1 MKTHTPEYTAWLADL
16 QPGDQWKVTESDGSF
31 RSTRQIITITVIRK
45 TNTQLI
51 VSALGRATE
60 WGTSKKEERR
70 YRQRDGQGIGCGGW
84 LRPPAS
90 AEEIKRVMTENAVSE
105 LKSKL
110 ASKYTGE
117 RINEMHQAGEAEKLA
132 EIADRLGWQFIA
144 KGLRGEVYQ

>member
-1 MKTHTPEYTAWLADL
+1 MALTNDQIQAAALAAGFTLKIGAAGSWLA
-16 QPGDQWKVTESDGSF
+16 
-31 RSTRQIITITVIRK
+31 
-45 TNTQLI
+45 
-51 VSALGRATE
+51 A
-60 WGTSKKEERR
+60 
-70 YRQRDGQGIGCGGW
+70 
-84 LRPPAS
+84 PAS

-144 KGLRGEVYQ
+144 KGLRGEVDQ

>member
-16 QPGDQWKVTESDGSF
+16 QPGDKWKATESDGSF
-31 RSTRQIITITVIRK
+31 RGTRRIITITITRK

-51 VSALGRATE
+51 ASVIEYAPEKHWITP
-60 WGTSKKEERR
+60 TERR
-70 YRQRDGQGIGCGGW
+70 YRQRDGLGIGCGGW
-84 LRPPAS
+84 LPPPAI

-144 KGLRGEVYQ
+144 KGLRGEVDQ